1 MRTNKR
7 RMLQLPTG
15 KFIDRNSNALLEFFI
30 ASSQL
35 RMARNL
41 QPVTI
46 DRLREAHA
54 RRRPEIRKRLREFRE
69 VWQSGSDDRLWEEL
83 VYCIFTAG
91 ASAKMGLR
99 AVTAVKPLLQDGTQ
113 QALTDALTKPPAY
126 RFYNVRAAHVVKTRE
141 YLRGSFSMEI
151 RKQLKRIHDPFA
163 RRDWLARNPGITG
176 LGYKEASHF
185 LRNVGFCGY
194 GILDKH
200 IVRSLNELGVVDSP
214 KPPTTR
220 RRYLESETRMRDFA
234 SKVGIDFDELDLA
247 LWSMK
252 TGEVLK

>member
-1 MRTNKR
+1 M
-7 RMLQLPTG
+7 G
-15 KFIDRNSNALLEFFI
+15 KKA
-30 ASSQL
+30 
-35 RMARNL
+35 

-54 RRRPEIRKRLREFRE
+54 GRRKVIRQRLREFRE
-69 VWQSGSDDRLWEEL
+69 IWRSGSDARLWEEL

-91 ASAKMGLR
+91 ASAKMGIR
-99 AVTAVKPLLQDGTQ
+99 AVNAVRPLLHDGSQ
-113 QALTDALTKPPAY
+113 EALTHALIQPPAY
-126 RFYNVRAAHVVKTRE
+126 RFHNVRAAHVVKTRD
-141 YLRGSFSMEI
+141 YLRSAVAMQL
-151 RKQLKRIHDPFA
+151 RKQLRQLRHPLQ

-185 LRNVGFCGY
+185 LRNVGFRGY

-200 IVRSLNELGVVDSP
+200 IVRSLYELGVIDSP

-220 RRYLESETRMRDFA
+220 KRYLETEKSMRHFA
-234 SKVGIDFDELDLA
+234 DEVRIDFDELDLA

-252 TGEVLK
+252 TGEILK